1 MFSVPCPP
9 SGDRCPFAQ
18 LPMVVTGGSACETD
32 YNYPDSYSRGQPNYQ
47 RAMETIGMEAPPPR
61 SSCTLLQLGGLVY
74 RGGITCAVGEFVGLD
89 MTEGHRK
96 ESGLTVCEPAQ
107 SVSQVTL
114 SKDKVGLR
122 LSPEERKEK
131 IHRYMKKRDHRN
143 FTKRIKYTCRKTLA
157 DSRPRVR
164 GRFVK
169 HDERGQGTKD
179 AAIGNHDFHKVAV
192 KEEEM
197 LDWDILAHI
206 NTDNSFECSWALESW
221 M

>member
-9 SGDRCPFAQ
+9 SGDHHHHFAQ
-18 LPMVVTGGSACETD
+18 LPMVVNGGAACETD
-32 YNYPDSYSRGQPNYQ
+32 YNYADRYSCGQPYHK
-47 RAMETIGMEAPPPR
+47 RAVETMGMEAPPPPPPLPR

-74 RGGITCAVGEFVGLD
+74 RGRIAGAVGDFVGPA
-89 MTEGHRK
+89 MTEDHRK
-96 ESGLTVCEPAQ
+96 A
-107 SVSQVTL
+107 VSQVTL

-122 LSPEERKEK
+122 LSPEERREK

-157 DSRPRVR
+157 DNRPRVR
-164 GRFVK
+164 GRFAK
-169 HDERGQGTKD
+169 HDERGEGTKD
-179 AAIGNHDFHKVAV
+179 AAIGNHDFHKVAA

-197 LDWDILAHI
+197 LDWDILEHI
-206 NTDNSFECSWALESW
+206 SGDNSFECSWALESW